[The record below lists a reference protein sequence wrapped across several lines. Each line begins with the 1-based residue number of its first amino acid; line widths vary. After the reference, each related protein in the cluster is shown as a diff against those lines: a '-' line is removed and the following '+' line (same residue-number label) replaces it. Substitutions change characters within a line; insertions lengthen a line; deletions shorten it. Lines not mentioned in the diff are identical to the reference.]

1 MKTFLYILLALVIL
15 LVMIVIHELGHYIA
29 GKILKFKINEF
40 SVGFGPKLL
49 SKKKKNGEVIS
60 LRLIPLGGFCAF
72 EGESGLENAATNQQN
87 AEVFE
92 EVADEAAVQPLE
104 TTETVPP
111 SRSFTEEKPWKRI
124 IVLVSGGLANL
135 LSAVIFSFIFI
146 LAIGV
151 AVPTVEAAYVD
162 ETGVV
167 YNAVQ
172 KGDVI
177 RAVDG
182 RKITAMHSYDD
193 LVKGL
198 SLGDSVTL
206 TVERNGETV
215 DVVVTKK
222 QIKAETEK
230 EDGTVE
236 QLDYVG
242 FGFATLQQYRYAGVG
257 HAFTYCVPYTFK
269 LSWLVLSS
277 FGQLFTGKAAITDL
291 SGPAGTVTMMADLA
305 KSNWRNILILL
316 PFIAS
321 NLGIFNLLPIPALDG
336 SKVVFT
342 VVEWIRGKPINPKI
356 ENTIHTVGLLL
367 LLGVVVILDFIRF
380 LT

>member
-1 MKTFLYILLALVIL
+1 MLF
-15 LVMIVIHELGHYIA
+15 
-29 GKILKFKINEF
+29 
-40 SVGFGPKLL
+40 
-49 SKKKKNGEVIS
+49 
-60 LRLIPLGGFCAF
+60 
-72 EGESGLENAATNQQN
+72 
-87 AEVFE
+87 
-92 EVADEAAVQPLE
+92 
-104 TTETVPP
+104 
-111 SRSFTEEKPWKRI
+111 RS
-124 IVLVSGGLANL
+124 
-135 LSAVIFSFIFI
+135 
-146 LAIGV
+146 
-151 AVPTVEAAYVD
+151 
-162 ETGVV
+162 
-167 YNAVQ
+167 
-172 KGDVI
+172 
-177 RAVDG
+177 
-182 RKITAMHSYDD
+182 
-193 LVKGL
+193 
-198 SLGDSVTL
+198 
-206 TVERNGETV
+206 
-215 DVVVTKK
+215 
-222 QIKAETEK
+222 
-230 EDGTVE
+230 TVE

-342 VVEWIRGKPINPKI
+342 VVEWIRSKPINPKI

-367 LLGVVVILDFIRF
+367 LLGLVVILDFIRF

>member
-60 LRLIPLGGFCAF
+60 LRLIPLGGYCAF
-72 EGESGLENAATNQQN
+72 EGESGLENVAANRQKT
-87 AEVFE
+87 EVFE
-92 EVADEAAVQPLE
+92 ETADESIVPTPVE
-104 TTETVPP
+104 TDAPP
-111 SRSFTEEKPWKRI
+111 SRSFAEEKPWKRI
-124 IVLVSGGLANL
+124 IVLISGGLANL
-135 LSAVIFSFIFI
+135 LSAVVFSFIFI
-146 LAIGV
+146 WAIGV
-151 AVPTVEAAYVD
+151 AVPTVETAYVD

-167 YNAVQ
+167 YNAMQ

-182 RKITAMHSYDD
+182 RKITVMRSYDD

-198 SLGDSVTL
+198 ALGDSVTL

-236 QLDYVG
+236 QLDYAG
-242 FGFATLQQYRYAGVG
+242 FGFATLQQYRYAGIG

-291 SGPAGTVTMMADLA
+291 SGPAGTVTLMADLA

-356 ENTIHTVGLLL
+356 ESTIHTVGLLL
-367 LLGVVVILDFIRF
+367 LLGLVVILDFIRF

>member
-72 EGESGLENAATNQQN
+72 EGESGLENAATNRQN

-367 LLGVVVILDFIRF
+367 LLGLVVILDFIRF

>member
-72 EGESGLENAATNQQN
+72 EGESGLENAATNRQS

-104 TTETVPP
+104 TAETAPP

-367 LLGVVVILDFIRF
+367 LLGLVVILDFIRF